1 MSIKT
6 LVFGGGGIHDWKGI
20 QPHLV
25 AALEA
30 DGGFDIETAQ
40 EDLSVFEGDNLK
52 PYDALVFHYTVGEIS
67 AAQREG
73 LSNWLAAGKGYVGIH
88 SAADS
93 FRGDPDYRNIV
104 GGYFMT
110 HPRYRQYQ
118 VSLTDVEH
126 PVTNG
131 VDNEFMVTDE
141 QYILNYDSRVQ
152 VLASALHKGEA
163 HPVVW
168 TKPHGEGRVCYIAL
182 GHDPSACEHPMF
194 AKLVANGTRWASGS

>member
-1 MSIKT
+1 M
-6 LVFGGGGIHDWKGI
+6 
-20 QPHLV
+20 
-25 AALEA
+25 
-30 DGGFDIETAQ
+30 
-40 EDLSVFEGDNLK
+40 
-52 PYDALVFHYTVGEIS
+52 
-67 AAQREG
+67 
-73 LSNWLAAGKGYVGIH
+73 
-88 SAADS
+88 
-93 FRGDPDYRNIV
+93 
-104 GGYFMT
+104 
-110 HPRYRQYQ
+110 
-118 VSLTDVEH
+118 SLTDVEH